1 MPKPFKPLVFWR
13 ERQGN
18 VAMMFGLTLPVLAA
32 TMAAAVDLSTI
43 YGAERNLQ
51 QSADTAALAAA
62 KEYAQSQDPAF
73 LAKVA
78 EGYFFHNA
86 GEETRSYT
94 QFSYDGIQVVAG
106 DRVVKVSAT
115 RQQPTWFGDLLAFV
129 TNENIDWRNFPI
141 ASTSE
146 VIVENLSIE
155 MALVLDNSGSMSS
168 SVSGTRKIDTLKTA
182 AKELTASLMKVNA
195 TASGKPPVMLGV
207 VPFSASVNVGASNID
222 APWMDRYGDSPIH
235 HENFDWAS
243 VKVGGVQLTEKVGRR
258 WYRKDTREIL
268 TRQWLFENA
277 RIIIPKSG
285 GYSFGTKRFP
295 EGWSGC
301 VEARPSG
308 LAVTDAE
315 PNSTSPA
322 SLFVPMFAPDEYDW
336 GGGSGSK
343 NDYLRDDSDGK
354 SGTYAQS
361 IAWQRDM
368 MKYVGSTD
376 SNRSSNGP
384 NEGCTTTP
392 ITPLTATQTT
402 IDAALDKMSPTGMTN
417 IPEGIAWGWRV
428 VSPGA
433 PFTEGKPKETKDNLK
448 VLVVMT
454 DGENTY
460 GGASNANRSR
470 WGAYGYGQVW
480 PEGISKPG
488 RMFDATTRTI
498 KSASDTR
505 YVEAMNEMT
514 EKVCANAKDDGRKP
528 DGTDG
533 IVIFT
538 IAFDVK
544 DGSSVKKL
552 LEGCA
557 SYGLRDPTTKLY
569 YDAKNKEQLIAAFG
583 AITEEVSS
591 LRIAR

>member
-1 MPKPFKPLVFWR
+1 MRTRFKPPVLWLDR
-13 ERQGN
+13 RGN
-18 VAMMFGLTLPVLAA
+18 VAMIFGLTLPVLATA
-32 TMAAAVDLSTI
+32 MAAAVDLSTI
-43 YGAERNLQ
+43 YSAERNLQ

-86 GEETRSYT
+86 GEDTQSYT
-94 QFSYDGIQVVAG
+94 QFSYDGVQLIGG
-106 DRVVKVSAT
+106 DRVLKVSAT

-129 TNENIDWRNFPI
+129 TNETVDWRNFPI

-146 VIVENLSIE
+146 VVLENLSIE
-155 MALVLDNSGSMSS
+155 MALVLDNSGSMGS
-168 SVSGTRKIDTLKTA
+168 SVDGTRKIDTLKTA
-182 AKELTASLMKVNA
+182 AKDLTASLMKVNE
-195 TASGKPPVMLGV
+195 TASGKPPVKIGL
-207 VPFSASVNVGASNID
+207 VPFSASVNVGPANVTAS
-222 APWMDRYGDSPIH
+222 WMDRFGDSPIH

-243 VKVGGVQLTEKVGRR
+243 VRVNGVAMTEKRGDR
-258 WYRKDTREIL
+258 WYRRDTGEIL
-268 TRQWLFENA
+268 TRQWLFDNA
-277 RIIIPKSG
+277 RIIVPTRD
-285 GYSFGTKRFP
+285 GYTFGARRFP
-295 EGWSGC
+295 EGWAGC
-301 VEARPSG
+301 VEARPEG

-315 PNSTSPA
+315 PKSGA

-336 GGGSGSK
+336 GGWGGSK
-343 NDYLRDDSDGK
+343 NDYLRDDSDGRWG
-354 SGTYAQS
+354 SDSQS

-368 MKYVGSTD
+368 MKYVGSTQ

-392 ITPLTATQTT
+392 ITPLTATQTVV
-402 IDAALDKMSPTGMTN
+402 DGALDKMSPTGMTN

-433 PFTEGKPKETKDNLK
+433 PFVEGKPKDAKDNLK

-460 GGASNANRSR
+460 GGASNVNRSR

-480 PEGISKPG
+480 SGGIGRPG

-498 KSASDTR
+498 KNSSDSR

-514 EKVCANAKDDGRKP
+514 EKVCKNAKDDGRKP

-538 IAFDVK
+538 IAFDVT
-544 DGSSVKKL
+544 DGSSVKTL

-569 YDAKNKEQLIAAFG
+569 YDAKNKDQLIAAFG

-591 LRIAR
+591 LRISR